1 MEAGIVLPPS
11 PEIESLETI
20 FPHVTLR
27 RGAELI
33 VQHRLRKYRNKLINR
48 TWFPGLVFTLFLL
61 ATHQASAAG
70 SPAVGVVPFLGD
82 GPDRVMVTDSSQ
94 QALAYHIDVGGGT
107 NTVAITDNGG
117 DDTYTITG
125 SASSLI
131 TIKDGPGADTYE
143 FIGVPLG
150 QVFFLNNQGG
160 EADLET
166 VIDDGNIVVFE

>member
-1 MEAGIVLPPS
+1 MEAGRSRPPS
-11 PEIESLETI
+11 PETEILDTI
-20 FPHVTLR
+20 FPHVTSR

-33 VQHRLRKYRNKLINR
+33 VHHRMRKYRNKLINR

-70 SPAVGVVPFLGD
+70 SPAVGAVLFLGD
-82 GPDRVMVTDSSQ
+82 GPDRVTVTDSSQ

-107 NTVAITDNGG
+107 NTVAITDKGG
-117 DDTYTITG
+117 DDAYTITG
-125 SASSLI
+125 NASSMI

-150 QVFFLNNQGG
+150 QVFFLNSEGG
-160 EADLET
+160 EGDLET